1 MKAGFAQFDVT
12 PIEGFMPGEGIP
24 FWARG
29 EARCPL
35 FANAAAFAG
44 EKESVILVS
53 VDALAIFTDR
63 ADALRARIS
72 EKTGVPV
79 PNILIAATHT
89 HTGASGYE
97 ANSGAPG
104 EPHVA
109 KYTDDGIVKV
119 AVEAFESMKDGFA
132 LGTAKGIEDR
142 MSFNRDCILDD
153 GRIVSIPGK
162 AAKDRIVG
170 YLGTVDYDVHVM
182 RVDGADGKPAAFI
195 VNYANH
201 PDNDNTRRTHFSSD
215 FIGYLRNNLKAA
227 FGEDV
232 VVLFLNGACGDVN
245 AYNYKSGVSEAYA
258 AKETYM
264 PEEMGKLLTE
274 TVLGINNEIKTSV
287 DTPDVRACV
296 RTDTFQKRVPAAW
309 ETEQALATKARADAG
324 ERLYW
329 HERSVMETTL
339 SFDPSAPQTM
349 DVEMQAI
356 RLGDWTILTTPA
368 ELYTE
373 IGLAMKAVAPEKKIL
388 VSELTNGTVGYCCP
402 DSTLGSTAY
411 GGRYYSGRLG
421 YGAKDTI
428 TAAAK
433 ALVEKLG

>member
-1 MKAGFAQFDVT
+1 MKAGFAQIDFT
-12 PIEGFMPGEGIP
+12 PLEGFMPGEGRP

-44 EKESVILVS
+44 EKETVILIS
-53 VDALAIFTDR
+53 FDQLLIETDY
-63 ADALRARIS
+63 ATDIRARVAA
-72 EKTGVPV
+72 KTGVPASH
-79 PNILIAATHT
+79 ILLAATHT
-89 HTGASGYE
+89 HTGANLHAACDGV
-97 ANSGAPG
+97 PG
-104 EPHVA
+104 DHYIA
-109 KYTDDGIVKV
+109 DYTNDCVVKV
-119 AVEAFESMKDGFA
+119 AVEAFQNMKDGFA
-132 LGTAKGIEDR
+132 IGSAMGEEKR
-142 MSFNRDCILDD
+142 MSFNRDCKLDD
-153 GRIVSIPGK
+153 GTIRSIPGK
-162 AAKDRIVG
+162 GAKDHIVG

-201 PDNDNTRRTHFSSD
+201 PDNDNTRRHHFSSD

-227 FGEDV
+227 FGEDT

-287 DTPDVRACV
+287 DTPDVRAAV
-296 RTDTFQKRVPAAW
+296 RVDTYQKRVPAAW
-309 ETEQALATKARADAG
+309 EVEHAQEKKAILDAG
-324 ERLYW
+324 ERLPNSS
-329 HERSVMETTL
+329 RSVMETTL

-388 VSELTNGTVGYCCP
+388 VSELTNGHVGYCCP

-421 YGAKDTI
+421 YGAKDVM